1 MSKTAQ
7 SQSVAPK
14 GRPNK
19 LTDKKSLAQKSR
31 KALPLWIWL
40 LAGVLILGA
49 TWWLTRQAGEA
60 NSEGLA
66 REVNVQEAATLREAG
81 AFVLDVREMS
91 EWTAGHI
98 PGATLIPLGEL
109 ENRLVEVP
117 KDVKILVVCRSGNR
131 SAQGRD
137 ILLKAGYESVTSM
150 AGGMNDW
157 VAAVY
162 PSVTGN

>member
-1 MSKTAQ
+1 MIKKAQ
-7 SQSVAPK
+7 SQSDASKTNSGKAP
-14 GRPNK
+14 
-19 LTDKKSLAQKSR
+19 DKKSIAQRSNR
-31 KALPLWIWL
+31 TLPLWIL
-40 LAGVLILGA
+40 LLVGVLILGA
-49 TWWLTRQAGEA
+49 IWWLTRPKGEA
-60 NSEGLA
+60 NIEVLA
-66 REVNVQEAATLREAG
+66 REVNVQEAAKLRDEG
-81 AFVLDVREMS
+81 AFILDVRELS

-117 KDVKILVVCRSGNR
+117 KDTKIVVVCRSGNR

-137 ILLKAGYESVTSM
+137 ILLKAGYENVTSM

-157 VAAVY
+157 VAAGY